1 MGTRRERVR
10 VRVRS
15 QDTDGE
21 KNPTDIDLSQEDIRH
36 LHAVCAAS
44 PGSGDASSVL
54 RGARL
59 VIRRRHVRRV
69 EHEDVD
75 RFSEATRQ
83 RTREGRDER
92 FDWGLRFLIYF
103 YSFWEGGR

>member
-15 QDTDGE
+15 QDTDGKKE
-21 KNPTDIDLSQEDIRH
+21 KKNTDIDLSQEGIRH

-44 PGSGDASSVL
+44 PRSGDASSVL

-92 FDWGLRFLIYF
+92 F
-103 YSFWEGGR
+103 E

>member
-1 MGTRRERVR
+1 M
-10 VRVRS
+10 
-15 QDTDGE
+15 
-21 KNPTDIDLSQEDIRH
+21 
-36 LHAVCAAS
+36 
-44 PGSGDASSVL
+44 L

-92 FDWGLRFLIYF
+92 FDWGLRFLFIF
-103 YSFWEGGR
+103 IHFGRGEGKVVMGGLLCCTLFWDAVRAVHVAA